1 MTKAQAP
8 SNNKMKTR
16 RRKQGNFESF
26 SDYVNYFASFFN
38 FNEFN
43 FTSQQQDI
51 NSHAI
56 WEMNTKIDCP

>member
-38 FNEFN
+38 F
-43 FTSQQQDI
+43 TSQQQDI

-56 WEMNTKIDCP
+56 